1 MTVLL
6 PRRVPLQLPAFEPI
20 PEAGKGTQLLEVP
33 VARLRPTQWCVGL
46 AEVWARQQDFAQES
60 REERLSAL
68 RQKPVPLVRSAA
80 GDLWMVDRHHRLRG
94 LLGLDPHASA
104 WGYVIAEPAVSDP
117 QEVLAFLEAK
127 GWLYLVDGRGNGPRM
142 AAELPG
148 SLLDLDD
155 DPYRSLVWKLKK
167 EGFIKP
173 QPQIPYHEFRWG
185 AWLRRRPLPPFSS
198 RSLEPAL
205 APARRLV
212 CSPAASD
219 MAGWRGDKKACR

>member
-1 MTVLL
+1 MMRLH
-6 PRRVPLQLPAFEPI
+6 RRVPLQLPAFEPI

-33 VARLRPTQWCVGL
+33 IARLRPTQWCVGL
-46 AEVWARQQDFAQES
+46 AEVWARQQDFAKES

-68 RQKPVPLVRSAA
+68 KQKPVPLVRSAA
-80 GDLWMVDRHHRLRG
+80 GDLWMVDRHHRLSG

-104 WGYVIAEPAVSDP
+104 WGYVIAEPAVSDS
-117 QEVLAFLEAK
+117 QEVLSFLDAK
-127 GWLYLVDGRGNGPRM
+127 GWLYLVDGRGNGPRLPT
-142 AAELPG
+142 ELPE

-167 EGFIKP
+167 EGLIKP
-173 QPQIPYHEFRWG
+173 QPHIPYHEFRWG

-219 MAGWRGDKKACR
+219 MAGWRGDKKNCR